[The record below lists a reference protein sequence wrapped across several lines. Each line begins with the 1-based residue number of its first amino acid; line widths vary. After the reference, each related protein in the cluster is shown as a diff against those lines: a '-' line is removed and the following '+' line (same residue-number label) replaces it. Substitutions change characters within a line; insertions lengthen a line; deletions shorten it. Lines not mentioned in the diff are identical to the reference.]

1 MLPVTHSGY
10 RPAAAAAA
18 VRRQAETERRG
29 ERRGGGSTDGITS
42 VPLSYEKGRAEQS

>member
-10 RPAAAAAA
+10 RPAAAA

-29 ERRGGGSTDGITS
+29 ERRVRGGGTDGITS

>member
-10 RPAAAAAA
+10 RPAAAA

-29 ERRGGGSTDGITS
+29 ERRVRGGSTDGITS

>member
-10 RPAAAAAA
+10 RPAAAA